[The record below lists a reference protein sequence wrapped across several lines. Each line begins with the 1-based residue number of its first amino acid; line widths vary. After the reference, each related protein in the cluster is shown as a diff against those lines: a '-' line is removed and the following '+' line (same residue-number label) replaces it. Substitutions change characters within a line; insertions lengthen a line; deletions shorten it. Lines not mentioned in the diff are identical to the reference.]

1 MRIGA
6 PCETQD
12 GETRVALTPNVLPL
26 LIRDGHSVV
35 IQSGAGQRARF
46 PDSAFERA
54 GAHLVRDAQTLY
66 DQADVVF
73 RVLPP
78 REDQST
84 GLHEAGMMR
93 EGSVCMGLLA
103 PLDHLDVID
112 IFARRRITS
121 YALEYVPRISRAQSM
136 DALTSMATVAG
147 YKAMILAAERLD
159 KMCPLLMTAAG
170 TITPANVLVLGA
182 GVAGLQAI
190 ATAKRLGARVE
201 AFDPRSAVREQ
212 VQSLGARFLEMEA
225 AADAET
231 TGGYAREQSEAFLQR
246 ERDTIAQRL
255 PEMDVVIS
263 TAQVFGK
270 RAPLLMT
277 AEMVSRMHPGAVIVD
292 LAAEHGGN
300 CERTQPGSEI
310 ECDGVR
316 IIGATNL
323 PTRVPFDAS
332 QLYARNLVNLFR
344 YIYPA
349 TGAPLGPDDEIVQGA
364 CVTRDG
370 DIVHPAVLAAAES
383 LRKGALV

>member
-6 PCETQD
+6 PRETRA
-12 GETRVALTPNVLPL
+12 GETRVALTPIVLPL
-26 LIRDGHSVV
+26 LIRDGHSVI
-35 IQSGAGQRARF
+35 IQSGAGERARI
-46 PDSAFERA
+46 PDAAFESA
-54 GAHLVRDAQTLY
+54 GAQVVRDAQTLY

-78 REDQST
+78 QEDLRTGQREAS
-84 GLHEAGMMR
+84 MMR

-103 PLDHLDVID
+103 PLEHLDVVD
-112 IFARRRITS
+112 IFARRRVTS
-121 YALEYVPRISRAQSM
+121 YALEYLPRVSRAQSM
-136 DALTSMATVAG
+136 DALTSMATVSG
-147 YKAMILAAERLD
+147 YKAMILAADRLD

-170 TITPANVLVLGA
+170 TISPANVLVLGA

-201 AFDPRSAVREQ
+201 AFDPRPAVQEQ
-212 VQSLGARFLEMEA
+212 VQSLGARFVEMQA
-225 AADAET
+225 PADAET
-231 TGGYAREQSEAFLQR
+231 AGGYAREQSEAFLRR
-246 ERDTIAQRL
+246 ERETIAQRL
-255 PEMDVVIS
+255 PDVDVVIC

-277 AEMVSRMHPGAVIVD
+277 TEMVSRMHPGAVIVD
-292 LAAEHGGN
+292 LAAEQGGN

-316 IIGATNL
+316 IIGPTSL
-323 PTRVPFDAS
+323 PTLVPFDAS

-349 TGAPLGPDDEIVQGA
+349 TGAPLGPDDEIVRGT
-364 CVTRDG
+364 CVTRNG
-370 DIVHPAVLAAAES
+370 EIVHPAVLAATES
-383 LRKGALV
+383 QKTGALT

>member
-6 PCETQD
+6 PRETRD

-26 LIRDGHSVV
+26 LIRDGHSV
-35 IQSGAGQRARF
+35 IIESGAGEKARF
-46 PDSAFERA
+46 PDAAFVST
-54 GAHLVRDAQTLY
+54 GAQVVRDAQTLY

-73 RVLPP
+73 RVLSPQ
-78 REDQST
+78 EDPTT
-84 GLHEAGMMR
+84 GLHEAGMLR

-121 YALEYVPRISRAQSM
+121 YALEYLPRISRAQSM

-170 TITPANVLVLGA
+170 TVSPANVLVLGA

-201 AFDPRSAVREQ
+201 AFDPRSAVQEQ

-225 AADAET
+225 SPDAET

-255 PEMDVVIS
+255 PEMDVVIC

-270 RAPLLMT
+270 RAPLLIT
-277 AEMVSRMHPGAVIVD
+277 AEMVCQMHPGAVIVD
-292 LAAEHGGN
+292 LAAEQGGN
-300 CERTQPGSEI
+300 CEQTQPGVELVR
-310 ECDGVR
+310 DGVR

-323 PTRVPFDAS
+323 PTLVPFDAS

-344 YIYPA
+344 YVYPA
-349 TGAPLGPDDEIVQGA
+349 AGAPLGPEDQIVQGA

-370 DIVHPAVLAAAES
+370 EIVHPAVLAAAEA
-383 LRKGALV
+383 LKKGALI